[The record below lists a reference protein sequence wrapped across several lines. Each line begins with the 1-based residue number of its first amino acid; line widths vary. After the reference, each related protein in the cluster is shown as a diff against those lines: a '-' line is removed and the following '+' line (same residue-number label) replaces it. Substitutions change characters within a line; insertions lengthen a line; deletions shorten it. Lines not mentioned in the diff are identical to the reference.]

1 MTTKYFLKFIGD
13 KNVTLAKAHD
23 HEQEQILRRN
33 NYEET
38 TEEFYQWIWAETQ
51 PVKEN

>member
-1 MTTKYFLKFIGD
+1 MQTKYFVKFIGD

-23 HEQEQILRRN
+23 SHEEEVLVDN

-38 TEEFYQWIWAETQ
+38 TQQFYNWLRSQTSLITA
-51 PVKEN
+51 K